1 MKANAQYL
9 PSYNCV
15 N

>member
-1 MKANAQYL
+1 M

-15 N
+15 G